1 MNCCNDNNNI
11 NIVDLD
17 EFISNSEPELIKVYE
32 SLCQAFPD
40 LEPYLVLEFLI
51 NSPSNEVI
59 ENLISLSSNINKD
72 NKVDNKDD
80 SDDSM
85 IEIPIIYPEQLY
97 NNNIPDLDDYTIVD
111 SDNLLLSSSI
121 IEIIIYFI
129 IYYLFFYYYY

>member
-59 ENLISLSSNINKD
+59 ENLISL
-72 NKVDNKDD
+72 
-80 SDDSM
+80 
-85 IEIPIIYPEQLY
+85 
-97 NNNIPDLDDYTIVD
+97 
-111 SDNLLLSSSI
+111 
-121 IEIIIYFI
+121 
-129 IYYLFFYYYY
+129 